1 MNVKS
6 PTSLR
11 DTVLTLMGI
20 LVLLGI
26 ARYASAIIVPLL
38 LALFITIIASTPVT
52 WLKRRGMPSILSV
65 GIVLLAVIA
74 LLVLVSLMLGNTM
87 AQFNEALPDYQTK
100 LNGFIDKITELLS
113 KRGVDIK
120 DAGILDAIDPAM
132 VLTFTNTLVTGL
144 ADVFSNIVLI
154 LFTTMFM
161 LFDVLDFP
169 RKIQAVEDGSS
180 EIILEQITLLVKS
193 TNEYVVIKTIVSLI
207 TGILIW
213 LGLKLIG
220 LDFALLWGVIAFALN
235 FVPNVGSIL
244 AAVPAVL
251 LAVLQL
257 GPTNAVVVMA
267 LFGMVNTIM
276 GSVVEPKIMGER
288 LGLSTLAVFLS
299 LVFWGWLLGPVGM
312 LLSVPLTMVVKFAA
326 MNNPQTKW
334 FGVLLSPV
342 PEENELSPIPK

>member
-1 MNVKS
+1 MHQ
-6 PTSLR
+6 
-11 DTVLTLMGI
+11 
-20 LVLLGI
+20 
-26 ARYASAIIVPLL
+26 LL
-38 LALFITIIASTPVT
+38 LFLFCWHFLLPSLHPVT
-52 WLKRRGMPSILSV
+52 WLKKRGLPSILSV

-74 LLVLVSLMLGNTM
+74 LLVLVSLMLGSTM
-87 AQFNEALPDYQTK
+87 TQFNEALPDYQTK

-113 KRGVDIK
+113 KRGIDIK
-120 DAGILDAIDPAM
+120 AAGILDAIDPAM
-132 VLTFTNTLVTGL
+132 VMTFTNRLVTGL

-161 LFDVLDFP
+161 LFDMLDFP
-169 RKIQAVEDGSS
+169 RKMKAVEDGSS
-180 EIILEQITLLVKS
+180 EKILEQIALLVKS
-193 TNEYVVIKTIVSLI
+193 TNDYVVIKTIISII
-207 TGILIW
+207 TSILIW

-251 LAVLQL
+251 LAVQL
-257 GPTNAVVVMA
+257 GPTNAVFVMA
-267 LFGMVNTIM
+267 LFRMVNTIM

-299 LVFWGWLLGPVGM
+299 IVFWGWFLGPVGM

-326 MNNPQTKW
+326 MNSPQTKW
-334 FGVLLSPV
+334 FEVLLSPV